1 MIPIPA
7 KNQIITPLP
16 SSLGLTPAFFSF
28 PPPPTETANRAK
40 AGVWKAGDPATTS
53 SRDRRSGPTASW
65 RPRGR
70 RRRRRGPKPDEPRG
84 AGSCGG
90 KHDGRADRRARRES
104 GEAVSEGAAEAVRE
118 GDRGP
123 RVGAETKSRCACI
136 GVFSSSVPWA
146 HCPDELV
153 DSQKYR
159 VSLPNM
165 QRGFPEK
172 FMGVPPACGPLLQL
186 ATAQAWQGNSLKLF
200 HKTSPHD
207 GMGNSVVP
215 AFAASQRFP
224 C

>member
-104 GEAVSEGAAEAVRE
+104 GEAVSEGAAEALRE

-123 RVGAETKSRCACI
+123 RVGAETKSRCA
-136 GVFSSSVPWA
+136 FQSSVPRHA
-146 HCPDELV
+146 TDCSDELS
-153 DSQKYR
+153 DSRKYA
-159 VSLPNM
+159 SI
-165 QRGFPEK
+165 
-172 FMGVPPACGPLLQL
+172 
-186 ATAQAWQGNSLKLF
+186 LF
-200 HKTSPHD
+200 HRNVTNNACSFHLQKRS
-207 GMGNSVVP
+207 SR
-215 AFAASQRFP
+215 S
-224 C
+224 